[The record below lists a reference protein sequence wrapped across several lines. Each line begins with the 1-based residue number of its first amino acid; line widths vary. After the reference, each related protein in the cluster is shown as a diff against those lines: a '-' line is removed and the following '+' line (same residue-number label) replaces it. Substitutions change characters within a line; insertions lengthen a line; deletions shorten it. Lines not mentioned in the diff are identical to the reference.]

1 MTIYDALRKDLY
13 LIPIINKAKDL
24 YYQNDEPTTFTQHT
38 SEGSIF
44 NIKESA
50 LEAIP
55 ARSIACFF
63 AKINIASMFDIYEI
77 PMTNIFTAYR
87 TILNLVD
94 VPEVYGVLAVS
105 PTIKFNPLHFLSPT
119 MSSITKLVVYT
130 AKEPQ
135 VIDQTILAE
144 ELTHIATVDTVL
156 SQHNYLHRELTLGS
170 FKISGNDNSNTW
182 ASFPNIYTSDTSSVI
197 LPAGETAEHCI
208 VPHFFVSRGIIAP
221 FYGFSRVNITK
232 KEGES
237 LSAMRSANISTN
249 GSVCI
254 GSLPST
260 KYDSYRCLNYS
271 NLDSPYRADIMP
283 KAYMSIAEA
292 HKQYAK
298 IKIQGIL
305 NESLGL

>member
-13 LIPIINKAKDL
+13 LTPIINKAKAL
-24 YYQNDEPTTFTQHT
+24 YYQNAEPTVSIQNTE
-38 SEGSIF
+38 EGSIF
-44 NIKESA
+44 NIKEAA
-50 LEAIP
+50 LDTIP
-55 ARSIACFF
+55 ARSIDCFSD
-63 AKINIASMFDIYEI
+63 KIDIASMFDIYEI
-77 PMTNIFTAYR
+77 PMTNSLTAYK
-87 TILNLVD
+87 TIMNLVD

-105 PTIKFNPLHFLSPT
+105 PTIKFNPLHFLSPK

-135 VIDQTILAE
+135 GIDQTILAE

-156 SQHNYLHRELTLGS
+156 NQHNYLHRELESES
-170 FKISGNDNSNTW
+170 FKISGNGNTDTW
-182 ASFPNIYTSDTSSVI
+182 TSFPNIYTSETSSVI

-232 KEGES
+232 KEGKS
-237 LSAMRSANISTN
+237 LSTMRSANISYN

-254 GSLPST
+254 GSLPSN

-271 NLDSPYRADIMP
+271 NLDSPYRTDIMP
-283 KAYMSIAEA
+283 EAYMSIAEA

>member
-13 LIPIINKAKDL
+13 LTPIINKAKAIS
-24 YYQNDEPTTFTQHT
+24 YQNAEPTVSIQNTK
-38 SEGSIF
+38 EGSIF
-44 NIKESA
+44 NIKEAA
-50 LEAIP
+50 LDTIP
-55 ARSIACFF
+55 TRSVDCFSDKISIA
-63 AKINIASMFDIYEI
+63 NMFDIYEI
-77 PMTNIFTAYR
+77 PMTNILTAYK
-87 TILNLVD
+87 TIMNLID

-105 PTIKFNPLHFLSPT
+105 PTIKFNPLHFLSPM

-156 SQHNYLHRELTLGS
+156 NQHNYLHKELVSES
-170 FKISGNDNSNTW
+170 FRISGNGNTDTW
-182 ASFPNIYTSDTSSVI
+182 ASFPNIYTSETSSVI

-208 VPHFFVSRGIIAP
+208 VPHFFVSKGIIAP

-232 KEGES
+232 KKGKS
-237 LSAMRSANISTN
+237 LSTMRSANISIN
-249 GSVCI
+249 DSVCI
-254 GSLPST
+254 GSLPSN

-271 NLDSPYRADIMP
+271 NLDSPYRTDIMP

-305 NESLGL
+305 NESL